1 MDSANDARRAEARA
15 AGILRLLMGMAAG
28 AGAGAMPGARGVML
42 VQHVL
47 VGGDGTGDLF
57 SGGVGG
63 GVPPASKAAIA
74 ALREVRAEQEGS
86 PLGDCAICLDA
97 FDAGKEMP
105 CGHRFHGECLDRWL
119 GVHGS
124 CPVCRSEL
132 PKPDPAAAAEEEQQQ
147 NGDERQG
154 PPGAVLL
161 SFLVMGAPQQQEQE
175 EQMEVEE
182 PWNIRVEDVD

>member
-28 AGAGAMPGARGVML
+28 AAAMPGARGVML

-47 VGGDGTGDLF
+47 VGGDGDIF

-74 ALREVRAEQEGS
+74 ALREVKAEGS

-132 PKPDPAAAAEEEQQQ
+132 PKPDPAAAEEEQQQ
-147 NGDERQG
+147 NGDGGGEGQG
-154 PPGAVLL
+154 HRGTVLL
-161 SFLVMGAPQQQEQE
+161 SFLVMGGPPEGQQQQEE
-175 EQMEVEE
+175 PMEVEE

>member
-1 MDSANDARRAEARA
+1 MDPANDARRAEARA

-28 AGAGAMPGARGVML
+28 AGAMPGVML
-42 VQHVL
+42 VQHVV

-74 ALREVRAEQEGS
+74 ALREVRAE
-86 PLGDCAICLDA
+86 GDCAICLDA

-132 PKPDPAAAAEEEQQQ
+132 PKPDPAAEEQQ
-147 NGDERQG
+147 NGERGAERQG

-161 SFLVMGAPQQQEQE
+161 SFLVMGGPQQAEE